1 MPEDSR
7 SAVFQVPS
15 EQTMRERGM
24 AVVLSRQWTVDS
36 ASYGGSFASSTP
48 LPTSRRDRVA
58 IGAGAIVRPVRTD
71 VNTSLVI
78 SFQFS
83 VFSSSFVA
91 VIAPHP
97 PAPSVSAATIRPR
110 RREGEP
116 EATADPPAGGAGA
129 GLGAAGCAPTR
140 DKIPNARRM
149 VGQVGRRYTRGAV
162 GRSRE
167 VID

>member
-58 IGAGAIVRPVRTD
+58 IGAGAIVRPVRAD

-78 SFQFS
+78 SFHFS
-83 VFSSSFVA
+83 VVSLQFFVRSC
-91 VIAPHP
+91 HCTSP
-97 PAPSVSAATIRPR
+97 PSPLCLRGDHSATTSR
-110 RREGEP
+110 
-116 EATADPPAGGAGA
+116 GGA
-129 GLGAAGCAPTR
+129 
-140 DKIPNARRM
+140 
-149 VGQVGRRYTRGAV
+149 
-162 GRSRE
+162 
-167 VID
+167 